1 MPDKMRPKIKPT
13 RTEIVRVGPLEG
25 SPEEIPENHPSVL
38 PDPASI
44 RQAGRIIRNQGI
56 VIFPAQC
63 LYGLAAN
70 ALDPRAIQR
79 VFDLKQRPQSNP
91 ILVLIQGPEDLK
103 NFVKKVLESARIL
116 MEKFWPGNITLVF
129 EAAETVSPL
138 LTAHTG
144 KIGIRIP
151 SHPVARALVRQAQ
164 GPITGTSANLSGQP
178 GCDRVSKLPSAIL
191 HGADMVLDAGPLKGG
206 PGSTIV
212 DVTCNPVR
220 ILRQGMVAPAE
231 IFQALSPQG

>member
-1 MPDKMRPKIKPT
+1 MPDRIK
-13 RTEIVRVGPLEG
+13 
-25 SPEEIPENHPSVL
+25 
-38 PDPASI
+38 
-44 RQAGRIIRNQGI
+44 QAGKIIRNQGI

-70 ALDPRAIQR
+70 ALDPQAIQK

-103 NFVKKVLESARIL
+103 NFVKKVPDSARIL
-116 MEKFWPGNITLVF
+116 MEKFWPGNLTLVF
-129 EAAETVSPL
+129 EAGEKVPPQ

-151 SHPVARALVRQAQ
+151 SHPVARALVQQAQ

-178 GCDRVSKLPSAIL
+178 GCDQVCNLPSAIL
-191 HGADMVLDAGPLKGG
+191 DGADMILDAGPLKGG
-206 PGSTIV
+206 GSTIV
-212 DVTCNPVR
+212 DVTCNPVQ
-220 ILRQGMVAPAE
+220 ILRQGIIAQTD
-231 IFQALSPQG
+231 ITLSLQR

>member
-1 MPDKMRPKIKPT
+1 
-13 RTEIVRVGPLEG
+13 VGHLEG
-25 SPEEIPENHPSVL
+25 NPENHPDSVH
-38 PDPASI
+38 PDPAPI
-44 RQAGRIIRNQGI
+44 KQAGGIIRNQGI

-70 ALDPRAIQR
+70 ALDPQAIQR

-91 ILVLIQGPEDLK
+91 ILVLIQTPEDLK
-103 NFVKKVLESARIL
+103 NFVKTIPDSARIL

-129 EAAETVSPL
+129 EAAEKVPPL

-151 SHPVARALVRQAQ
+151 SHPVARALVQQAQ

-178 GCDRVSKLPSAIL
+178 GCSQVSKLPSAIL
-191 HGADMVLDAGPLKGG
+191 DGADMILDAGPLKGG
-206 PGSTIV
+206 AGSTIV

-220 ILRQGMVAPAE
+220 ILRQGMVAQTD
-231 IFQALSPQG
+231 IFQALSRQQ